1 MALPEQVEHWSLTT
15 LGEKLV
21 KIRARIVRH
30 GRYVVF
36 QLAEVAVPRGLFD
49 NILQRINRLR
59 PQHAILERR

>member
-49 NILQRINRLR
+49 KILQRINRLR
-59 PQHAILERR
+59 PQPSPLPA